1 MNLKEVENIINKI
14 KNQKLKNIFYINL
27 LYF

>member
-1 MNLKEVENIINKI
+1 MNLKEVEIIINKI

>member
-14 KNQKLKNIFYINL
+14 KNQKLKNIYYINL